1 MQILLFLI
9 FVCILKFEYFREIF
23 ILTEI
28 FQIIQPYIQN
38 VNIFVIKLILLIF
51 LLILLNYAQLKLG
64 ERGYR

>member
-9 FVCILKFEYFREIF
+9 FVCILKYFREIF
-23 ILTEI
+23 ILAEI

-38 VNIFVIKLILLIF
+38 VNIFMIKLILLIF
-51 LLILLNYAQLKLG
+51 LLILLNCAQLKLG

>member
-9 FVCILKFEYFREIF
+9 FVCILKYFREIF

-51 LLILLNYAQLKLG
+51 LLILLNCAQLKLD

>member
-9 FVCILKFEYFREIF
+9 FVCILKYFREIF

>member
-9 FVCILKFEYFREIF
+9 FVCILKYFREIF

-51 LLILLNYAQLKLG
+51 LLILLNCAQLKLD
-64 ERGYR
+64 ERGL

>member
-9 FVCILKFEYFREIF
+9 FVCILKYFREIF

-51 LLILLNYAQLKLG
+51 LLILLNCAQLKLG